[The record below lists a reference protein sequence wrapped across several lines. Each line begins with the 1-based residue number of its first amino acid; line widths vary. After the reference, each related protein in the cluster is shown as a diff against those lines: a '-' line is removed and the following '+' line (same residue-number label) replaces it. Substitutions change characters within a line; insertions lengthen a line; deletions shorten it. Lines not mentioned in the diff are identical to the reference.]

1 MISRLLN
8 RMTATT
14 SKTDL
19 RVDTRGKNQLPPHLN
34 ENLLTPRFYVTEF
47 NKASKTN
54 LEDAREEFEAMFNEM
69 KADYNCTHFDRKA
82 SLDRLQELPQKDKE
96 VYESYLVR
104 SVVSEFSGFLLF
116 KEISN
121 RLKKNGNKDL
131 SKLFTFLARDEAR
144 HAGFLSRALVAE
156 GIEVDLPHLGGK
168 RAATWFPISWVIY
181 SVYLS
186 EKIGYWRYILMDR
199 HLKANPEEAF
209 APLFDFFEPWCQD
222 ENRHGDC
229 FTVMMRCWPGIT
241 KGFRGKLLSRFFLWS
256 VFLTHT
262 LTVCERGD
270 FYELLGIDPKE
281 FDQEVIER
289 TNHTSRNAFPW
300 VYNLNDERF
309 WELRT
314 EIIAAFRSFMEAKGV
329 NKPIRLMKFVS
340 LIFRQFALP
349 MEETNAIR
357 YDRPVAFT
365 GQDILNF
372 WTDK

>member
-1 MISRLLN
+1 
-8 RMTATT
+8 MTATA
-14 SKTDL
+14 SSSPKL
-19 RVDTRGKNQLPPHLN
+19 RVDTRGTNELPPHLD

-47 NKASKTN
+47 KKAAKTE
-54 LEDAREEFEAMFNEM
+54 LTDAREEFEAMLSEM

-82 SLDRLQELPQKDKE
+82 SLDRLQELPQKAKE
-96 VYESYLVR
+96 TYESYLVR
-104 SVVSEFSGFLLF
+104 SVISEFSGFLLF

-121 RLKKNGNKDL
+121 RLKKEGNRDL
-131 SKLFTFLARDEAR
+131 GKLFQFLARDEAR

-199 HLKANPEEAF
+199 HLKANPDQAF

-241 KGFRGKLLSRFFLWS
+241 KGFRGKLLSRFFLLS
-256 VFLTHT
+256 VLLTHT
-262 LTVCERGD
+262 LTVCERGE

-281 FDQEVIER
+281 FDEEVIKR
-289 TNHTSRNAFPW
+289 TNHTSKNAFPW
-300 VYNLNDERF
+300 VFNLEDNKF
-309 WELRT
+309 WDLRNK
-314 EIIAAFRSFMEAKGV
+314 IIESFRAFVGAKGLT
-329 NKPIRLMKFVS
+329 KPVKFVKFAT
-340 LIFRQFALP
+340 LIFKQFLLP
-349 MEETNAIR
+349 MEKTNALR
-357 YDRPVAFT
+357 YEKDVNFT

>member
-1 MISRLLN
+1 
-8 RMTATT
+8 MTATA
-14 SKTDL
+14 SSPGL
-19 RVDTRGKNQLPPHLN
+19 RVDTRGTNELPPHLD

-47 NKASKTN
+47 KKTAKTN
-54 LEDAREEFEAMFNEM
+54 LDDAREEFEAMLKEM

-82 SLDRLQELPQKDKE
+82 SLDRLQELPQDAKE

-104 SVVSEFSGFLLF
+104 SVISEFSGFLLF

-121 RLKKNGNKDL
+121 RLKKEGNKDL
-131 SKLFTFLARDEAR
+131 GRLFQYLARDEAR
-144 HAGFLSRALVAE
+144 HAGFLSRALVSE

-199 HLKANPEEAF
+199 HLKANPGEAF

-229 FTVMMRCWPGIT
+229 FTVMIRCWPGIT

-270 FYELLGIDPKE
+270 FYKLLGIEPRE
-281 FDQEVIER
+281 FDEEVITS
-289 TNHTSRNAFPW
+289 TNNTASNAFPW
-300 VYNLNDERF
+300 VYDFEDGKFL
-309 WELRT
+309 ELRNL
-314 EIIAAFRSFMEAKGV
+314 IIDSFRHFMEAKGLK
-329 NKPIRLMKFVS
+329 KPVKFMKFVS

-349 MEETNAIR
+349 MKETNAIR
-357 YDRPVAFT
+357 YERSNVFT
-365 GQDILNF
+365 GQDIFNF
-372 WTDK
+372 WLDK

>member
-1 MISRLLN
+1 
-8 RMTATT
+8 MTATA
-14 SKTDL
+14 SSPGL
-19 RVDTRGKNQLPPHLN
+19 RVDTRGKNELPPHLN

-54 LEDAREEFEAMFNEM
+54 LDDAREEFEAMFNEM

-82 SLDRLQELPQKDKE
+82 SLERLQELPQKDKE

-241 KGFRGKLLSRFFLWS
+241 GGFRGKLLSRFFLWS

-270 FYELLGIDPKE
+270 FYELLGIDPRE
-281 FDQEVIER
+281 FDEEVIKR
-289 TNHTSRNAFPW
+289 TNHTSKNAFPW
-300 VYNLNDERF
+300 VFNLEDERF
-309 WELRT
+309 WELRNQ
-314 EIIAAFRSFMEAKGV
+314 IISAFRSFVEANGI
-329 NKPIRLMKFVS
+329 NKPLRLVRFVS
-340 LIFRQFALP
+340 LIFKQFALP
-349 MEETNAIR
+349 MEQTNAIR
-357 YDRPVAFT
+357 YERPVAFT
-365 GQDILNF
+365 GQDIFNF